1 MKTGPSGR
9 SEPDNGN
16 ETRMHIK
23 PPSIQQHQ
31 HGFTLIEITAVLV
44 LMAIIAAYVIGR
56 SVTTDQVDI
65 VGQTD
70 RLRNQIRFAQA
81 SAMKQSNRIW
91 GIKSDTATNQYWLF
105 SIELDEEPGDTEPD
119 IEPGDE
125 DLAANRRVFAGENNE
140 IVAFGDL
147 DLDDITPSFTLF
159 FDRIGIPYTTYISQ
173 NSSSNVPLGNDLS
186 ITVSAGGQTRDI
198 TVVPE
203 TGMVQ

>member
-1 MKTGPSGR
+1 
-9 SEPDNGN
+9 
-16 ETRMHIK
+16 MHIK

-91 GIKSDTATNQYWLF
+91 GIKSDSNTNQYWLF
-105 SIELDEEPGDTEPD
+105 AIEPDQEINDIEPD
-119 IEPGDE
+119 IEPGEE
-125 DLAANRRVFAGENNE
+125 DLAANRRTFPGENND
-140 IVAFGDL
+140 IIAFADL

-173 NSSSNVPLGNDLS
+173 NSPGNVPLGNDLS
-186 ITVSAGGQTRDI
+186 ITVSAGSQTRNI
-198 TVVPE
+198 AVTPE

>member
-1 MKTGPSGR
+1 VAAVKP
-9 SEPDNGN
+9 ENDN
-16 ETRMHIK
+16 ETRMFIK
-23 PPSIQQHQ
+23 RSSLQQRQ

-81 SAMKQSNRIW
+81 SAMKQSSHIW
-91 GIKSDTATNQYWLF
+91 GIKSDSATNQYWLF
-105 SIELDEEPGDTEPD
+105 AIELDREDPEEEPD
-119 IEPGDE
+119 IEPGEE
-125 DLAANRRVFAGENNE
+125 DLAANRRVFPGENND
-140 IVAFGDL
+140 IIAFADL
-147 DLDDITPSFTLF
+147 ELDDITPSFTLF
-159 FDRIGIPYTTYISQ
+159 FDRIGKPYNTYISQ
-173 NSSSNVPLGNDLS
+173 NSAANDPRVNDLR

-198 TVVPE
+198 TVTPE